1 MSGAAVGV
9 AVRRAAARPPS
20 AGHGRCRRAAGT
32 ERPRDA
38 AALRRGGGSALE
50 LLREARNR
58 ELPVPFVVITGR
70 GDEAAAVAALKL
82 GAYDYIVKRDGYL
95 THLPHALDNA
105 IGRAQL
111 ARLNQHLQTELTERQ
126 RS

>member
-1 MSGAAVGV
+1 MN
-9 AVRRAAARPPS
+9 
-20 AGHGRCRRAAGT
+20 
-32 ERPRDA
+32 
-38 AALRRGGGSALE
+38 ALE

-58 ELPVPFVVITGR
+58 ELDVPFVVITGR

-111 ARLNQHLQTELTERQ
+111 ARLNQHLQTELTDGSV
-126 RS
+126 RSTPRRNRWRCSTRCSGTRRSASGSWTVTTAING